1 MKKLNNIII
10 IGCSIPSLYAG
21 IRLLDM
27 GYKVSIIEKK
37 NSCSPISQAA
47 YHNFSL
53 YNDTHKSYI
62 NLLKRYDIEGT
73 KLNNIKYDTRLF
85 GLINNIIQKAKLIP
99 NNILI
104 THTFTSLCKYLI
116 SDTDLNELNSYE
128 NIFSGIF
135 NIVNAADC
143 INFFSVDM
151 NSRTNFYFVDNDCV
165 NDLITKMIKNFQSK
179 TGKLIYNNEV
189 KNIKYIKK
197 KYIITT
203 NMHHVLSS
211 DLLLTSISRN
221 NLMCFGFWNNDQK
234 ILLNSVSAI
243 NSSVVDNMLRK
254 LIFTSSDVGLQ
265 DQDHLKIRNK
275 LLNELHIV
283 YPLFTNKSKYIY
295 IWNNCVNN
303 VLVRERIKD
312 MYNDKFI
319 ICSESFSKNNM
330 FINYSLEYIDSALV
344 KLYKYT

>member
-27 GYKVSIIEKK
+27 GYKVSIVEKK
-37 NSCSPISQAA
+37 NSCCPISQAA

-53 YNDTHKSYI
+53 YNENHKTYI
-62 NLLKRYDIEGT
+62 NLLRQYDIPET
-73 KLNNIKYDTRLF
+73 KLNGIKYDTRLYT
-85 GLINNIIQKAKLIP
+85 LINTIILKAKLIP
-99 NNILI
+99 SHILM

-116 SDTDLNELNSYE
+116 SDTDFNELNSYE

-135 NIVNAADC
+135 NIVNAVDC
-143 INFFSVDM
+143 INLFSTDI
-151 NSRTNFYFVDNDCV
+151 TNDADYYFIDKDSV
-165 NDLITKMIKNFQSK
+165 NELYIKMMKHFQNKS
-179 TGKLIYNNEV
+179 GKIIFNIEV

-211 DLLLTSISRN
+211 DLLLTTISRN
-221 NLMCFGFWNNDQK
+221 NLQCFGFWNNEQK
-234 ILLNSVSAI
+234 MLLNSVSAI

-254 LIFTSSDVGLQ
+254 LIFTSANTGIR
-265 DQDHLKIRNK
+265 DQDHMQIRNK
-275 LLNELHIV
+275 LLDELHIV

-303 VLVRERIKD
+303 VIVRERIKE
-312 MYNDKFI
+312 MYNNKFI

-344 KLYKYT
+344 KLYKYS